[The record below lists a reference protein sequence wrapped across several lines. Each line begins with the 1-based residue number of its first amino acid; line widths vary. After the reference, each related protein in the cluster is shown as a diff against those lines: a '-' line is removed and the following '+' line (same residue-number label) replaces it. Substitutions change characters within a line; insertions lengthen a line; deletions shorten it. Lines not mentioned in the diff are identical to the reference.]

1 MLNFSNHECMML
13 LFNAP
18 YYDIITDMAGLAGGQ
33 MTLFVP
39 PSQEVLPGVALQ
51 PREILDQEQAHTRLE
66 LEIAEARR
74 NGTPLSVITA
84 DINAL
89 KAVNDE
95 IGHDEGDNLIDLIK
109 SSIGVVLS
117 SLRTEDIHN
126 KRPADIVSVSEID
139 YSPFEG
145 LQGISKG
152 STAGRVGGD
161 EFLIILPETDEAGAK
176 AVAKRLYEEFGI
188 HTQGPGGDKFRE
200 RGINVGLA
208 VGTGTL
214 QPDMADGSDLL
225 RVSDKDMY
233 DHKLSQVTPL
243 TQAQIGHLMVSLAH
257 LNQANIRPRD
267 LPRYIEWLTAQG
279 LLEGE
284 VELGLTIP
292 GIPQEVVSAAG

>member
-1 MLNFSNHECMML
+1 
-13 LFNAP
+13 
-18 YYDIITDMAGLAGGQ
+18 MAELAGGQ

-39 PSQEVLPGVALQ
+39 PSQEGLASVVLQ
-51 PREILDQEQAHTRLE
+51 PREILDKDQAHTRLE

-84 DINAL
+84 DVNAL

-95 IGHDEGDNLIDLIK
+95 IGHDEGDNLISLIK
-109 SSIGVVLS
+109 DSIGVVLS
-117 SLRTEDIHN
+117 SLRTEDVHK
-126 KRPADIVSVSEID
+126 KRPADIVSISEID
-139 YSPFEG
+139 YSAFED
-145 LQGISKG
+145 LQGVSKG
-152 STAGRVGGD
+152 STAARVGGD

-176 AVAKRLYEEFGI
+176 TVAKRLHEEFGI
-188 HTQGPGGDKFRE
+188 HIQGPGGDKFRE

-214 QPDMADGSDLL
+214 QPDMANGSDLL

-243 TQAQIGHLMVSLAH
+243 TQAQIGHLMVGLTH

-279 LLEGE
+279 LLEAE

-292 GIPQEVVSAAG
+292 GIPQEVGAAAG